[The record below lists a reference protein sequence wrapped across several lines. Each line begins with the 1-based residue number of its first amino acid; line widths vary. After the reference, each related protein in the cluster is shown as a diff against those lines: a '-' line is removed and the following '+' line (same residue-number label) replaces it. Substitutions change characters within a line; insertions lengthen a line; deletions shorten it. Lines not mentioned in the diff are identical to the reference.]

1 VAYVARPIGAVRLH
15 GRNPLFVPCSAF
27 VMRGA
32 ALALL
37 DASAIGLMPGSIAA
51 RGCAT
56 AGVAVRPGTERFA
69 SLITLCTFMCDVPF
83 HLELSVRAY
92 DCEPRWIVP
101 ASATVDRPVFA
112 NGFKVRSS
120 AQGNADG

>member
-1 VAYVARPIGAVRLH
+1 
-15 GRNPLFVPCSAF
+15 
-27 VMRGA
+27 MRGA

-69 SLITLCTFMCDVPF
+69 SL
-83 HLELSVRAY
+83 
-92 DCEPRWIVP
+92 
-101 ASATVDRPVFA
+101 
-112 NGFKVRSS
+112 
-120 AQGNADG
+120 

>member
-1 VAYVARPIGAVRLH
+1 MAYVARPIGAVRLH

-37 DASAIGLMPGSIAA
+37 DASAIGLMPSSIAA

-56 AGVAVRPGTERFA
+56 AGVAARPGTERFA

-92 DCEPRWIVP
+92 DCQLCSIVP
-101 ASATVDRPVFA
+101 APTTVDR
-112 NGFKVRSS
+112 
-120 AQGNADG
+120 

>member
-1 VAYVARPIGAVRLH
+1 MEVQMSKGQVLVLGSNATQLGLRSGSTATVGQYLNETAV
-15 GRNPLFVPCSAF
+15 P
-27 VMRGA
+27 

-92 DCEPRWIVP
+92 DCQLCSIVP
-101 ASATVDRPVFA
+101 APTTVDR
-112 NGFKVRSS
+112 
-120 AQGNADG
+120 